1 MPPQFSIPLSR
12 FESTPRYWLVRA
24 SVAGILIFALFL
36 GTLAQLV
43 GPAPVPWFEDHSESP
58 IAQAHPAGIALVSLE
73 QAQDMVFA
81 GEVLVLDARSPGDF
95 DSGHLPGA
103 VSFPNATRSDAFYEL
118 AALLQPEQ
126 PLLVYCSGITC
137 DDALQ
142 LALFLREQGS
152 QKIHLFVEGFP
163 AWRDAGLPIE

>member
-1 MPPQFSIPLSR
+1 MSPQFSIPLSR
-12 FESTPRYWLVRA
+12 LESGPRFWPAAA
-24 SVAGILIFALFL
+24 SLAGIVLLALFL

-43 GPAPVPWFEDHSESP
+43 GPVAIPWIEDHSQSP
-58 IAQAHPAGIALVSLE
+58 FAKARAAGVDLVSLE
-73 QAQDMVFA
+73 QAQAMVLA
-81 GEVLVLDARSPGDF
+81 GQVLFLDARSLADF

-103 VSFPNATRSDAFYEL
+103 VSFPNATRSESYYEL

-126 PLLVYCSGITC
+126 PLLVYCSSKTC

-152 QKIHLFVEGFP
+152 QKIHLFAEGFQ
-163 AWRDAGLPIE
+163 AWREAGLPTE